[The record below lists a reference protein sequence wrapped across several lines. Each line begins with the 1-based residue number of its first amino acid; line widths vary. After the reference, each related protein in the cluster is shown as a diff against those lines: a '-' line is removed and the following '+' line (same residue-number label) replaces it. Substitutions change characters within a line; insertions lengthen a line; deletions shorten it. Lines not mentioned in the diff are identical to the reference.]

1 MYYIKLL
8 PQQTWFVAPLR
19 SFSAEDLSSELELQG
34 QCDSHSFSRSLVS
47 LYSIPMVKTIVDIK
61 ARSTE
66 KEISAESKS
75 LLILP

>member
-8 PQQTWFVAPLR
+8 PQQTWFAAPLH
-19 SFSAEDLSSELELQG
+19 SFSAVDLSSELELQG
-34 QCDSHSFSRSLVS
+34 QCDSCSFSRSLVS

-66 KEISAESKS
+66 KESNAESK
-75 LLILP
+75 